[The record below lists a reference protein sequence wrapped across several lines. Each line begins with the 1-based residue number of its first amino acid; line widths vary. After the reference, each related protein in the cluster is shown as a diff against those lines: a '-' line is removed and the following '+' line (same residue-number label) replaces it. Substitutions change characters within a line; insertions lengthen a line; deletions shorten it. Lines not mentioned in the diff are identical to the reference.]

1 MMTQRLISCV
11 MQNMAD
17 EAIKIL
23 RSGFFNKKVLE
34 DVGGCQ
40 GKLPLP
46 MITRCY
52 RILLDDVSS
61 WNKSFQHIVIQQKEE
76 CQRLMEFWA
85 SEYGYPAYDEI
96 DFAPYEDDC
105 CHFDKYWNLE
115 DLLDA
120 DIETL
125 QTLGYTKDE
134 CEFCYAVLTYR
145 SDLITK
151 HLKLGTIADI
161 DISDHPR
168 GFAVE
173 GESYNALRE
182 CNTFYCDA
190 FDIYGLARYMEEGF
204 GRRIAQ
210 VDERDFSLLLQAA
223 AYCQLEKKI
232 TSLERTGSTV
242 I

>member
-17 EAIKIL
+17 EAIEIL
-23 RSGFFNKKVLE
+23 RMGFFNKKVME

-40 GKLPLP
+40 GKLPLA

-52 RILLDDVSS
+52 HILLDDVSS
-61 WNKSFQHIVIQQKEE
+61 WNESFQHIVEQQKAE
-76 CQRLMEFWA
+76 CKKLMDFWL
-85 SEYGYPAYDEI
+85 SEYGYPVYDEI
-96 DFAPYEDDC
+96 DFGPYEDDC
-105 CHFDKYWNLE
+105 GHFDKFFDME

-125 QTLGYTKDE
+125 ETLGYTRDE

-145 SDLITK
+145 HDLITK
-151 HLKLGTIADI
+151 HLKLGTLADI
-161 DISDHPR
+161 DISCHPR

-190 FDIYGLARYMEEGF
+190 FDIHGLVRYMKEGYA
-204 GRRIAQ
+204 RRITE
-210 VDERDFSLLLQAA
+210 VYEGDFSLLLQAA
-223 AYCQLEKKI
+223 AYCQLEMKI
-232 TSLERTGSTV
+232 QSA
-242 I
+242 